1 MRVAAVQMRSGI
13 DRASN
18 LEAAEA
24 LIRKAASEGA
34 SFIAT
39 PEMTT
44 LVDQNRKRILASVA
58 EPSPDEESALCA
70 LSQELG
76 VTLSIGSMP
85 VMGEK
90 EGMLRNRQLLVSEG
104 RVVATYDKVHLF
116 DVDLDT
122 GESWKESSLYEP
134 GEEAVVADLGGV
146 KLGLTVCF
154 DLRFPKLYRQ
164 LAEAGAQVFTVPAAF
179 TVPTGK
185 AHWLTLLKA
194 RAIETGSF
202 VIAPAQGGEHE
213 DGRRTYGHSA
223 IISPWGE
230 VLDELQHDE
239 PGIAYADIDFAK
251 VADMRSRI
259 PTLDLARDAKLRIY
273 KA

>member
-13 DRASN
+13 DRSTN
-18 LEAAEA
+18 LKAAEA
-24 LIRKAASEGA
+24 LIREAAREGA
-34 SFIAT
+34 SLIAT

-44 LVDQNRKRILASVA
+44 LVDQNRKRILASVG
-58 EPSPDEESALCA
+58 EPSPDEESAFCA

-76 VTLSIGSMP
+76 VTLAIGSMP
-85 VMGEK
+85 VMGAK
-90 EGMLRNRQLLVSEG
+90 KGMLRNRQLLVSEG
-104 RVVATYDKVHLF
+104 KVVAIYDKVHLF

-122 GESWKESSLYEP
+122 GESWKESSLYER
-134 GEEAVVADLGGV
+134 GDKAVLAEVGGV
-146 KLGLTVCF
+146 KLGLSICF
-154 DLRFPKLYRQ
+154 DLRFPRLYRQ

-213 DGRRTYGHSA
+213 DGRKTYGHSA

-239 PGIAYADIDFAK
+239 PGIAYADLDLTK

-259 PTLDLARDAKLRIY
+259 PILDLAREAKLSIY
-273 KA
+273 SA